1 MWEVLL
7 PLISFWMSFRVTPK
21 KIDALLSEKSG
32 AAQNNAEFAAPEAV
46 RAASVQLTARA
57 YKDLR
62 DYMDEVYLLAKN
74 AVDAGAQVVV
84 YPEYVG
90 VLALTMLPLS
100 KQILNWVLHGKHFIG
115 LDGAAPDPV
124 RMAAVLETFGGFLNE
139 LYQTAFS
146 GIARTLRVY
155 VVAGTTLVRE
165 EDGRLVNRCV
175 VFGPDGEQAGVQDKT
190 SVLGFDNDAGVSPSD
205 VLEPIDTP
213 LGPLGVVIGS
223 DAYYFERFKILAEKG
238 ARLIAVPDARGGIMP
253 DLLRCRAN
261 EAGVYAL
268 YACYA
273 AGPDEGPNVR
283 AAIYAPFGAT
293 PTLNGVV
300 AYASSAHT
308 CAVTAR
314 TNLQKLAGDLT
325 DPAQTSRNEA
335 FTKGDYLHSYRY
347 CGNLPSNLP

>member
-1 MWEVLL
+1 M
-7 PLISFWMSFRVTPK
+7 
-21 KIDALLSEKSG
+21 
-32 AAQNNAEFAAPEAV
+32 
-46 RAASVQLTARA
+46 
-57 YKDLR
+57 
-62 DYMDEVYLLAKN
+62 
-74 AVDAGAQVVV
+74 
-84 YPEYVG
+84 
-90 VLALTMLPLS
+90 
-100 KQILNWVLHGKHFIG
+100 
-115 LDGAAPDPV
+115 
-124 RMAAVLETFGGFLNE
+124 
-139 LYQTAFS
+139 
-146 GIARTLRVY
+146 
-155 VVAGTTLVRE
+155 VAGTTLVRA

-238 ARLIAVPDARGGIMP
+238 ARLIAVPDARCGIMP

-347 CGNLPSNLP
+347 CGNLPSSLP

>member
-21 KIDALLSEKSG
+21 KIDALFSEKNG

-46 RAASVQLTARA
+46 RAASVQLTARI

-62 DYMDEVYLLAKN
+62 DYTDELYLLAKN

-84 YPEYVG
+84 YPEYAG
-90 VLALTMLPLS
+90 VLALTMLPFS
-100 KQILNWVLHGKHFIG
+100 KQILNWVLRGRRFTG

-124 RMAAVLETFGGFLNE
+124 RMETMLETFGGFLNE
-139 LYQTAFS
+139 LYQTVFS

-175 VFGPDGEQAGVQDKT
+175 VFGPDGKQAGVQDKT
-190 SVLGFDNDAGVSPSD
+190 SVLRFDSDAGVSPSD
-205 VLEPIDTP
+205 ILEPIDTP

-261 EAGVYAL
+261 ESGVYVL

-300 AYASSAHT
+300 AYASNAHA

-314 TNLQKLAGDLT
+314 TNLQKLTGDLT
-325 DPAQTSRNEA
+325 DPSLTSRNEA
-335 FTKGDYLHSYRY
+335 FIKGDYLHSYRY
-347 CGNLPSNLP
+347 CGNLPYDLV